1 MKVVLAGSTGPVDD
15 PVVAAL
21 EAGGAQIS
29 RCHHPDDGTMC
40 TMVAGHPCPMD
51 DHAEVAVVPLV
62 AAGAGPTL
70 ADGVGCA
77 VRSSIPVVVVGR
89 GSPGPFGAVAAAAA
103 DGPDD
108 VVDVCRTAIAGAT
121 MAHTRVAQ
129 DALEAR
135 VDSLGIDADAAREL
149 SASVRRN
156 ETGLR
161 LEIRTNG
168 LLAHQVGE
176 RLGLQVL
183 AAVRAFD
190 PRAKGVSLAVI

>member
-1 MKVVLAGSTGPVDD
+1 MKVVLAGSAGPVDD
-15 PVVAAL
+15 PVIAAL
-21 EAGGAQIS
+21 REGGAEITS
-29 RCHHPDDGTMC
+29 CHHPDDGTMC
-40 TMVAGHPCPMD
+40 TMVAGHACPMD
-51 DHAEVAVVPLV
+51 AHAEVAVVPLL
-62 AAGAGPTL
+62 AAGAAPHQ

-77 VRSSIPVVVVGR
+77 VRSSVPVVVVGR
-89 GSPGPFGAVAAAAA
+89 GAPGPFGAIAAAVA

-108 VVDVCRTAIAGAT
+108 VVAVCRTAIDGAT

-129 DALEAR
+129 DALDAR
-135 VDSLGIDADAAREL
+135 TDSLGIDPEAASAL
-149 SASVRRN
+149 VASVRRN

-168 LLAHQVGE
+168 KLEPRTGE